1 MSIMNQTEIDNKIQE
16 TKKYNVEKYLAM
28 AVRSLRHTLKVD
40 VKITDCKWLVVSNN
54 LILKITC
61 LIDNRTVTIRAV
73 ESVFKD
79 YQRPVDAR
87 IGIKP
92 EMKMGSKI
100 ILRLAYLLYTHRNDF

>member
-1 MSIMNQTEIDNKIQE
+1 MEQTEIDNKIQKA
-16 TKKYNVEKYLAM
+16 KKYDVRKYLVLA
-28 AVRSLRHTLKVD
+28 AEELKRNFKVD
-40 VKITDCKWLVVSNN
+40 VDIKDCKWLVVANK

-61 LIDNRTVTIRAV
+61 LVDGRTVTIRVV

-79 YQRPVDAR
+79 YQRQVDTK

-100 ILRLAYLLYTHRNDF
+100 VLRLAYLLYTHRNDF

>member
-1 MSIMNQTEIDNKIQE
+1 MEQTEIDNKIQKA
-16 TKKYNVEKYLAM
+16 KKYDVNVKKYLVL
-28 AVRSLRHTLKVD
+28 AVTALKRNFKVD
-40 VKITDCKWLVVSNN
+40 VKITDWKWLAVANK

-61 LIDNRTVTIRAV
+61 LVDGRTVTIRVV

-79 YQRPVDAR
+79 YQRQVDAK

-100 ILRLAYLLYTHRNDF
+100 ILRLAYLLYMHREDF

>member
-1 MSIMNQTEIDNKIQE
+1 MSIMEQTEIDDKIQE
-16 TKKYNVEKYLAM
+16 AKKYDAEKYLAM
-28 AVRSLRHTLKVD
+28 AVRSLKHTLKVNVD
-40 VKITDCKWLVVSNN
+40 IKDCKWLVVMNN

-61 LIDNRTVTIRAV
+61 LVDGRTVTIRV
-73 ESVFKD
+73 IEPVFKD

>member
-1 MSIMNQTEIDNKIQE
+1 MDQTEIDNKIQE
-16 TKKYNVEKYLAM
+16 AKKYDVEKYLVM
-28 AVRSLRHTLKVD
+28 AVMALKRNFKVKVD
-40 VKITDCKWLVVSNN
+40 IKDCKWLVVANN

-61 LIDNRTVTIRAV
+61 LVDGRTVTIRDV

-79 YQRPVDAR
+79 YQRQVDAS

-100 ILRLAYLLYTHRNDF
+100 VLRLAYLLYMHRYDF

>member
-1 MSIMNQTEIDNKIQE
+1 MDQTEIDNKIQKA
-16 TKKYNVEKYLAM
+16 KKYDVNVKKYLVL
-28 AVRSLRHTLKVD
+28 AVEALRRNFKVKVD
-40 VKITDCKWLVVSNN
+40 IKDYKWLAVANK

-61 LIDNRTVTIRAV
+61 LVDGRTVTIRVV

-79 YQRPVDAR
+79 YKRLVDDK

-100 ILRLAYLLYTHRNDF
+100 VLRLAYLLYMHREDF

>member
-1 MSIMNQTEIDNKIQE
+1 MEQTEIDNKIQKA
-16 TKKYNVEKYLAM
+16 KKYDVNVKKYLVLA
-28 AVRSLRHTLKVD
+28 AEALKRNFKVD
-40 VKITDCKWLVVSNN
+40 VKITDWKWLVVANK

-61 LIDNRTVTIRAV
+61 LIDGRTVTIRAV

-79 YQRPVDAR
+79 YKRLVDDN

-100 ILRLAYLLYTHRNDF
+100 VLRLAYLLYTHRNDF

>member
-1 MSIMNQTEIDNKIQE
+1 MEQTEIDDKIQE
-16 TKKYNVEKYLAM
+16 AKKYDAENYLAM

-40 VKITDCKWLVVSNN
+40 VKITGCKWLVVSNT

-61 LIDNRTVTIRAV
+61 LVDGRTVTIRVV

>member
-1 MSIMNQTEIDNKIQE
+1 MNQTEIDDKIQE
-16 TKKYNVEKYLAM
+16 AKKYNVEKYLVM
-28 AVRSLRHTLKVD
+28 AVMALKRNFKVKVD
-40 VKITDCKWLVVSNN
+40 IKDYKWLVVSNN

-61 LIDNRTVTIRAV
+61 LIDNRTVTIRVV

-79 YQRPVDAR
+79 YKRPVDDK

-100 ILRLAYLLYTHRNDF
+100 VLRLAYLLYMHRNDF

>member
-1 MSIMNQTEIDNKIQE
+1 MDQTEIDNKIQE
-16 TKKYNVEKYLAM
+16 AKKYDVEKYLVM
-28 AVRSLRHTLKVD
+28 AVMALKRNFKVKVD
-40 VKITDCKWLVVSNN
+40 IKDCKWLVVANN

-61 LIDNRTVTIRAV
+61 LVDGRTVTIRAV

-79 YQRPVDAR
+79 YQRQVDAS

-100 ILRLAYLLYTHRNDF
+100 VLRLAYLLYMHRYDF

>member
-1 MSIMNQTEIDNKIQE
+1 MSIMEQTEIDDKIQE
-16 TKKYNVEKYLAM
+16 AKKYNVEKYLAL
-28 AVRSLRHTLKVD
+28 AIRALKRNFKVKVD
-40 VKITDCKWLVVSNN
+40 IKDYKWLVVSNN

-61 LIDNRTVTIRAV
+61 LIDNRTVTIRVV

-79 YQRPVDAR
+79 YKRLVDDR

-100 ILRLAYLLYTHRNDF
+100 VLRLAYLLYTHRNDF